1 MLSVTYIPPRDKF
14 RRRVSVA
21 CRLCPVS
28 LPFVVL
34 TLPSQAT
41 RFASSYCVAE
51 YRSLS
56 DLRLVSLDDEPR
68 SSVSLS
74 STRATTVPLPHTIY
88 AYWSTNCHL
97 MHLFHC
103 GIQKENAVRKN
114 LKPVSQ
120 QGVIPWREARRRAG
134 EDIKRV
140 CFMRCKQDIERLV
153 AMSELSDA
161 TRIRFASG
169 RGETQVRRGA
179 LCDSRE
185 AGALCDEV
193 LRRGLRR

>member
-1 MLSVTYIPPRDKF
+1 
-14 RRRVSVA
+14 
-21 CRLCPVS
+21 
-28 LPFVVL
+28 
-34 TLPSQAT
+34 
-41 RFASSYCVAE
+41 
-51 YRSLS
+51 
-56 DLRLVSLDDEPR
+56 
-68 SSVSLS
+68 
-74 STRATTVPLPHTIY
+74 
-88 AYWSTNCHL
+88 

-140 CFMRCKQDIERLV
+140 CFMRCKRDIERLV

-193 LRRGLRR
+193 LRRGRRRGPAREGSRRRAGASEERKGVMSSDVENAKRGFGLGRSRAEAFQMRRFAQDSSARLI